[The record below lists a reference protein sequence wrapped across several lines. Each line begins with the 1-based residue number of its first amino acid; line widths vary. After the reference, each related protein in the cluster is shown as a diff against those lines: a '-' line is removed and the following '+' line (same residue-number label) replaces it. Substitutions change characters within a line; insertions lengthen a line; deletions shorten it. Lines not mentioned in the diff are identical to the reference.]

1 MDESGHR
8 SGLNQHLF
16 EYIEYCGLD
25 TLTFIKRHLTNL
37 QPYMIQ
43 RGKDQEPFKSYI
55 CVIDNLYKV
64 SVYIKIDSKQFEEI
78 IVSFHEDNK
87 RGIARTNR
95 IQRYT
100 GDKYVPVFADCVLS
114 RTENENRYVVKVM
127 AQRGML
133 ELPIEIAGFK
143 CKDIFVVNRRSID
156 LIFISYCNDYIKD
169 LYTSDLDLDYDK
181 IEVFSVLQ
189 QLSFTSY
196 GRDTFSSISILIDS
210 LCVQSDYIS
219 RQAADFALITFV
231 QSLKLTAEQ
240 QADLKRLLD
249 TKYMVSDIKR
259 IDLILRR
266 IKDNLALAYNGEEQT
281 KEGRMT
287 D

>member
-1 MDESGHR
+1 M
-8 SGLNQHLF
+8 
-16 EYIEYCGLD
+16 
-25 TLTFIKRHLTNL
+25 
-37 QPYMIQ
+37 
-43 RGKDQEPFKSYI
+43 
-55 CVIDNLYKV
+55 
-64 SVYIKIDSKQFEEI
+64 
-78 IVSFHEDNK
+78 
-87 RGIARTNR
+87 
-95 IQRYT
+95 
-100 GDKYVPVFADCVLS
+100 
-114 RTENENRYVVKVM
+114 
-127 AQRGML
+127 
-133 ELPIEIAGFK
+133 
-143 CKDIFVVNRRSID
+143 
-156 LIFISYCNDYIKD
+156 
-169 LYTSDLDLDYDK
+169 DYDK

>member
-1 MDESGHR
+1 M
-8 SGLNQHLF
+8 
-16 EYIEYCGLD
+16 
-25 TLTFIKRHLTNL
+25 
-37 QPYMIQ
+37 
-43 RGKDQEPFKSYI
+43 
-55 CVIDNLYKV
+55 
-64 SVYIKIDSKQFEEI
+64 
-78 IVSFHEDNK
+78 
-87 RGIARTNR
+87 
-95 IQRYT
+95 
-100 GDKYVPVFADCVLS
+100 
-114 RTENENRYVVKVM
+114 KVM